1 MWPRLKEFILGQC
14 PNTNE
19 VGTMYTCAITV
30 SLPLKNN
37 KLPPRCVL
45 NGLEVEL
52 AKLDALSAQLI
63 QLAKCYQIISKTKN
77 VI

>member
-19 VGTMYTCAITV
+19 VTQCTYAITV

-45 NGLEVEL
+45 NGLEPEVEE
-52 AKLDALSAQLI
+52 
-63 QLAKCYQIISKTKN
+63 
-77 VI
+77 VGGRREE

>member
-19 VGTMYTCAITV
+19 VGTMYIRITV

-45 NGLEVEL
+45 NGLEPEVEE
-52 AKLDALSAQLI
+52 
-63 QLAKCYQIISKTKN
+63 
-77 VI
+77 VGGRREE

>member
-19 VGTMYTCAITV
+19 VGTMYICNYCKSSI
-30 SLPLKNN
+30 KNN

-45 NGLEVEL
+45 EPEVEE
-52 AKLDALSAQLI
+52 
-63 QLAKCYQIISKTKN
+63 
-77 VI
+77 VGGRREE